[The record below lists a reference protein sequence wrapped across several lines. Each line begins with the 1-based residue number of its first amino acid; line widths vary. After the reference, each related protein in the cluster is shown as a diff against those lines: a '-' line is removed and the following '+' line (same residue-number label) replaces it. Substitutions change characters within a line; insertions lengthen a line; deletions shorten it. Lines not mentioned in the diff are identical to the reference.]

1 MPPDKELINALG
13 KPIVGKLKEKLAKC
27 RTEKGKTVSRLM
39 RCFLN
44 GGEDCSTGTC
54 GELRGNVVR

>member
-44 GGEDCSTGTC
+44 GGGR
-54 GELRGNVVR
+54 L